1 MGKLLRDQKEVA
13 LNDLLRDCLRAYEH
27 YRLAMDVVEE
37 KALVDT
43 LAHMTHAR
51 DSLCRRIEL
60 FIREFGYLP
69 DTLDPDRQ
77 TVRKLT
83 KRAQA
88 FLSGDEQ
95 KMMLNHAARLE
106 DDLQARFEA
115 VLDMHWPKRSALSL
129 RQLQKE
135 SLSAKDRID
144 ELRDKLR
151 DSGKPQ

>member
-1 MGKLLRDQKEVA
+1 MGNFLRDQKEVA
-13 LNDLLRDCLRAYEH
+13 LNDLLRACLRACEH

-43 LAHMTHAR
+43 LDHMKDTHN
-51 DSLCRRIEL
+51 SLCRRIER

-95 KMMLNHAARLE
+95 KIMLNHAARLE
-106 DDLQARFEA
+106 NDIQTRFEA
-115 VLDMHWPKRSALSL
+115 VLNMHWPKPRALFL
-129 RQLQKE
+129 RKLQKE
-135 SLSAKDRID
+135 ALSAKDRID
-144 ELRDKLR
+144 ELR
-151 DSGKPQ
+151 G